1 MQDII
6 NNQTQFEHIAHQFI
20 AAANRF
26 DTEAV
31 MDLFAPNAV
40 IKDVSVG
47 GKFEGTSG
55 IKKYIVTFFIGYH
68 TQTKLL
74 SFEPTEAGKIL
85 AKVDFTGDFG
95 HETGWLDI
103 RFNDAGLIEHIDAD
117 LD

>member
-1 MQDII
+1 LQDII
-6 NNQTQFEHIAHQFI
+6 NNKTQLEQIAQQFL

-26 DTEAV
+26 DSEAV
-31 MDLFAPNAV
+31 MDLFAIDAV
-40 IKDVSVG
+40 IEDVSVG
-47 GKFEGTSG
+47 EKFKGTSG

-68 TQTKLL
+68 TKTELL
-74 SFEPTEAGKIL
+74 SFEHTEPGKIL

-103 RFNDAGLIEHIDAD
+103 RFNAAGLIEHIDAD

>member
-6 NNQTQFEHIAHQFI
+6 NHKTDLQQIAQQFI

-26 DTEAV
+26 DTHAV
-31 MDLFAPNAV
+31 LDLFSANAV
-40 IKDVSVG
+40 IEDVSVG
-47 GKFEGTSG
+47 EKFEGTSG
-55 IKKYIVTFFIGYH
+55 IEKYIVTFFIGYH
-68 TQTKLL
+68 TKTELL
-74 SFEPTEAGKIL
+74 SFEHTGPGKIL

-103 RFNDAGLIEHIDAD
+103 RCNDAGLIEHIDAD

>member
-1 MQDII
+1 MQDIV
-6 NNQTQFEHIAHQFI
+6 NNQTQLEHIAHQFI

-31 MDLFAPNAV
+31 LDLFAADAV
-40 IKDVSVG
+40 IEDVSVG
-47 GKFEGTSG
+47 EKFEGTSG
-55 IKKYIVTFFIGYH
+55 IKRYLTTFFIGYH
-68 TQTKLL
+68 TKTELL
-74 SFEPTEAGKIL
+74 SFEHTGPGKIL

-103 RFNDAGLIEHIDAD
+103 RFNAAGLIEHIDAD

>member
-1 MQDII
+1 MKK
-6 NNQTQFEHIAHQFI
+6 TEHEQIAHQFI
-20 AAANRF
+20 LAANRF

-31 MDLFAPNAV
+31 LELFATDAM
-40 IKDVSVG
+40 IEDVSVG
-47 GKFEGTSG
+47 EKFEGTPG

-68 TQTKLL
+68 TKTELL
-74 SFEPTEAGKIL
+74 SFEHTGPNEIL

-95 HETGWLDI
+95 HETGYLDI

>member
-1 MQDII
+1 MD
-6 NNQTQFEHIAHQFI
+6 NTELERIAHQII

-26 DTEAV
+26 DTPAV
-31 MDLFAPNAV
+31 LELFAPDAV
-40 IKDVSVG
+40 IEDVSVG
-47 GKFEGTSG
+47 EKFNGTSG
-55 IKKYIVTFFIGYH
+55 IKKYITTFFIGYH
-68 TQTKLL
+68 TKTELL
-74 SFEPTEAGKIL
+74 SFEQTKPGQLL

>member
-1 MQDII
+1 MKK
-6 NNQTQFEHIAHQFI
+6 TEPEHIAHQFI

-26 DTEAV
+26 DTRAV
-31 MDLFAPNAV
+31 LELFAADAV
-40 IKDVSVG
+40 IADVSVG
-47 GKFEGTSG
+47 EKFEGTAG

-68 TQTKLL
+68 TSTKIL
-74 SFEPTEAGKIL
+74 SLESSDAHNIL

-103 RFNDAGLIEHIDAD
+103 RFNDSGLIEYIDAD

>member
-1 MQDII
+1 MGRSELEQ
-6 NNQTQFEHIAHQFI
+6 IAHQFI

-26 DTEAV
+26 DTQAV
-31 MDLFAPNAV
+31 LDLFATDAV
-40 IKDVSVG
+40 IEDVSVG
-47 GKFEGTSG
+47 EKFEGISG

-68 TQTKLL
+68 TKTELL
-74 SFEPTEAGKIL
+74 SLEYNGPDKIK

-103 RFNDAGLIEHIDAD
+103 LVNDAGLIKHIDAD

>member
-1 MQDII
+1 MKNTELEQ
-6 NNQTQFEHIAHQFI
+6 IAYQFI

-31 MDLFAPNAV
+31 LELFATDAV
-40 IKDVSVG
+40 IEDVSVG
-47 GKFEGTSG
+47 EKFERTSG
-55 IKKYIVTFFIGYH
+55 IKNYIVTFFLGYH
-68 TQTKLL
+68 TKTELL
-74 SFEPTEAGKIL
+74 SFKQTKPGQLL

>member
-1 MQDII
+1 MK
-6 NNQTQFEHIAHQFI
+6 NTELEHIAHQFI

-31 MDLFAPNAV
+31 SDLFAVDAE
-40 IKDVSVG
+40 IEDVSVG
-47 GKFEGTSG
+47 EKFEGTTG

-68 TQTKLL
+68 TKTELL
-74 SFEPTEAGKIL
+74 SFEHTMPGKIL

>member
-1 MQDII
+1 MKNTELEQ
-6 NNQTQFEHIAHQFI
+6 IAHQFI

-31 MDLFAPNAV
+31 LALFAADAV
-40 IKDVSVG
+40 IEDISVG
-47 GKFEGTSG
+47 EKFEGMSG

-68 TQTKLL
+68 TKTQLL
-74 SFEPTEAGKIL
+74 SFEHPGAYNIL